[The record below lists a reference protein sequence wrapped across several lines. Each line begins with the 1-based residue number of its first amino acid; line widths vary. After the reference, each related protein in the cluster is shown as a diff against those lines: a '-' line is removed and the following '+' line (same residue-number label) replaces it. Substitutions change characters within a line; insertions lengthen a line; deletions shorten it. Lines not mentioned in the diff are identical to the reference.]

1 MRLLGWKLLLLSL
14 VLTLLV
20 KPIYSY
26 SPEIEEETII
36 RYNPEGK
43 NENVSIKSRFRNFP
57 KAISKNDE
65 EIGNQ
70 GIFWSLDVLGG
81 LYVQKRATLLSV
93 GEKCYIYM
101 ANETIE
107 DIGQSTAINNC
118 NYYRDE
124 FDVVIYDKNIEF
136 MGHPDGRIGD
146 IDGDPKVTVLIVP
159 LNGAGGVYLQKDDI
173 PDSTYSNHR
182 EMVYIDSSMG
192 ERIGGLMTLMHE
204 FNHLIWFN
212 NEMDEGHFLL
222 EGAAE
227 FAIYYAGYLSTAS
240 NYRGIN
246 LTWHTNNFIDNHQ
259 RSLLSFHLNNR
270 IPLSEEYGKAYLFM
284 LYLVEQFGIDFLRN
298 LVLTLP
304 DGPLGIDSALN
315 SSGYNVRFNEVFLNW
330 ITTCTIDNE
339 IIANGIYGFN
349 NVDFVVNSDEIVDNY
364 PHQKKEMKHYPYGF
378 HVKKLINPPDNF
390 TFQITNP
397 YPTHSLGISIAINDQ
412 NGWQVIK
419 TTYSEIIETINIFI
433 SGKNINEAFIL
444 TTLISENTPDD
455 FLDFIN
461 VGEESFYLLDYSIVE
476 GHIQTTKMNC
486 ISIGFVLGFI
496 VVLSIVRK
504 RRNLKTI
511 QLD

>member
-1 MRLLGWKLLLLSL
+1 MRLLGWRLLLLSL
-14 VLTLLV
+14 VITLAV
-20 KPIYSY
+20 KPIYS
-26 SPEIEEETII
+26 SNSVNRNSTLVRNNSSNKKEI
-36 RYNPEGK
+36 
-43 NENVSIKSRFRNFP
+43 VSIRNSARNITE
-57 KAISKNDE
+57 AISKNDE

-70 GIFWSLDVLGG
+70 EIFWSLDVLGG

-107 DIGQSTAINNC
+107 EIGQSTAISNC
-118 NYYRDE
+118 NYYKDE
-124 FDVVIYDKNIEF
+124 FDAVIYDKNIEF

-146 IDGDPKVTVLIVP
+146 IDGDPKVTVLIVE

-173 PDSTYSNHR
+173 PGSTYSNHR
-182 EMVYIDSSMG
+182 EMVYIDSSLG

-212 NEMDEGHFLL
+212 YEMDEGHFLL

-227 FAIYYAGYLSTAS
+227 FGVYYAGYLSSAT
-240 NYRGIN
+240 GPLGVN
-246 LTWHTNNFIDNHQ
+246 LTWHTNDFITNHQ

-270 IPLSEEYGKAYLFM
+270 IPLSEDYGKAYLFM

-298 LVLTLP
+298 LVLALP

-315 SSGYNVRFNEVFLNW
+315 DSGYDSSFNEVFLNW

-339 IIANGIYGFN
+339 IIANGIYGFKN
-349 NVDFVVNSDEIVDNY
+349 ADFVVNSDEIITDY
-364 PHQKKEMKHYPYGF
+364 PTQKMNVKHYHYGF
-378 HVKKLINPPDNF
+378 HVEKLINPPDNF

-397 YPTHSLGISIAINDQ
+397 YPEYSMGISIALNDQ

-419 TTYSEIIETINIFI
+419 SIHSEIKDILNIYVSGINID
-433 SGKNINEAFIL
+433 EAYII
-444 TTLISENTPDD
+444 TTLISENTPEVFQD
-455 FLDFIN
+455 FLN
-461 VGEESFYLLDYSIVE
+461 VGEETYYLLDYSIVE
-476 GHIQTTKMNC
+476 GHVQTTKMNN
-486 ISIGFVLGFI
+486 ISIRFILGFI

-504 RRNLKTI
+504 ITK
-511 QLD
+511 